1 MPCVVVP
8 VASVAPQIN
17 IGLSPMRPVAADR
30 KSGYLER
37 CASATGKI
45 MQVVE
50 PWA

>member
-1 MPCVVVP
+1 MT
-8 VASVAPQIN
+8 AGRRWRGN
-17 IGLSPMRPVAADR
+17 
-30 KSGYLER
+30 YLER